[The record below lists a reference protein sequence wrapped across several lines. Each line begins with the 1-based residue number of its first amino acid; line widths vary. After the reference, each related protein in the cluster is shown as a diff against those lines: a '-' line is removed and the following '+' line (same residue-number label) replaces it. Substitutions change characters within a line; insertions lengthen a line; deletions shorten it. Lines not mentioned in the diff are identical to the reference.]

1 MFCKKCA
8 ESTKYACIQCKV
20 PVCNRSL
27 SCSVPVSEAF
37 EGWKTS
43 ACVALCIDCDVL
55 QFQTDDDQ
63 EVVIIKDCE
72 EPVIIADGTL
82 FDEPNTSSDCDR
94 DIAISYDI
102 MCASRGFHE
111 TRKFWK
117 PKDHQ
122 RLEIAEEKCNLFYPY
137 AMCIKVQIPTRIEPI
152 SIVGHIPREIP
163 RFCYFSVKH
172 GGLLHGNVSDI
183 KYRRSPLPQGG
194 LEIPMTLSVYQ
205 GKATAE
211 EYDSLKSFI

>member
-37 EGWKTS
+37 EGWKAS

-63 EVVIIKDCE
+63 EVVIIKDCDLCDKPVTMK

-82 FDEPNTSSDCDR
+82 FDETQ
-94 DIAISYDI
+94 
-102 MCASRGFHE
+102 H
-111 TRKFWK
+111 
-117 PKDHQ
+117 
-122 RLEIAEEKCNLFYPY
+122 
-137 AMCIKVQIPTRIEPI
+137 
-152 SIVGHIPREIP
+152 
-163 RFCYFSVKH
+163 
-172 GGLLHGNVSDI
+172 
-183 KYRRSPLPQGG
+183 
-194 LEIPMTLSVYQ
+194 
-205 GKATAE
+205 
-211 EYDSLKSFI
+211 